1 MTSQTPAATA
11 ATAPAASARP
21 AGGLSFA
28 GRTRMAAIVMVAVY
42 PLVTA
47 LIYIIFPLTEGW
59 QAWQRTLVLA
69 PLMVIML
76 VYVVIPTI
84 QARFGRF
91 IATGRR

>member
-1 MTSQTPAATA
+1 MTIQSAAAATVASSATPA
-11 ATAPAASARP
+11 RP
-21 AGGLSFA
+21 GSLSFVA
-28 GRTRMAAIVMVAVY
+28 RSRMAAIVFIAVY

-59 QAWQRTLVLA
+59 QAWQRTLVLV
-69 PLMVIML
+69 PLVVISL

-91 IATGRR
+91 IATGKR

>member
-1 MTSQTPAATA
+1 
-11 ATAPAASARP
+11 
-21 AGGLSFA
+21 
-28 GRTRMAAIVMVAVY
+28 MAVIVFIAVY

-59 QAWQRTLVLA
+59 QAWQRTLVLV
-69 PLMVIML
+69 PLVVISL

>member
-1 MTSQTPAATA
+1 MSVQSSVTAAAT
-11 ATAPAASARP
+11 PVRP
-21 AGGLSFA
+21 ATPSFA
-28 GRTRMAAIVMVAVY
+28 ARSRMAMVVFIAVY

-59 QAWQRTLVLA
+59 QAWQRTLVLV
-69 PLMVIML
+69 PLVVVSL

-91 IATGRR
+91 TATGKR

>member
-1 MTSQTPAATA
+1 MTVQSSATA
-11 ATAPAASARP
+11 AVPPRPAAP
-21 AGGLSFA
+21 SFA
-28 GRTRMAAIVMVAVY
+28 ARSRMAVIVFIAVY

-59 QAWQRTLVLA
+59 QAWQRTLVLV
-69 PLMVIML
+69 PLVVISL